1 MFLFVFVRSDS
12 WPLRSSSLL
21 STAASLLSPGN
32 VLIPPTE
39 KARKLCDYV
48 RVAIGLHFF
57 LAIFLMIGG
66 RYVDGVFDF
75 LGALVGLFSIKNPE
89 GYSFSCVLCYCVF
102 TGMDVFWA
110 CLRLILYF
118 SGASSTDSGE
128 LSGYGP
134 LAASPLQ
141 RLLESVPPIELL
153 TLLPALLLVHS
164 WQYYVYIIGMIV
176 APFIYVRNH
185 THTHTS
191 CESMAVALRRHER
204 SDSKRPLRLIPAFH
218 SHVHAPLPCAFV
230 LVCLRR
236 CPARALLLC
245 SSLLSPSPRG

>member
-1 MFLFVFVRSDS
+1 MCVFVDDSRRRFAVVASPRCSSFVWTRDGLASPRCVVVMAAPAPRS
-12 WPLRSSSLL
+12 
-21 STAASLLSPGN
+21 GN

-39 KARKLCDYV
+39 KARKICDYL

-128 LSGYGP
+128 LQGSGSGTWRTRSVAATATATIAP
-134 LAASPLQ
+134 PLEFLTRLAAPS
-141 RLLESVPPIELL
+141 
-153 TLLPALLLVHS
+153 
-164 WQYYVYIIGMIV
+164 
-176 APFIYVRNH
+176 
-185 THTHTS
+185 
-191 CESMAVALRRHER
+191 VAL
-204 SDSKRPLRLIPAFH
+204 
-218 SHVHAPLPCAFV
+218 
-230 LVCLRR
+230 
-236 CPARALLLC
+236 C
-245 SSLLSPSPRG
+245 SAGNITCTSSE